1 MYYSDDTVL
10 YLNGKWV
17 KANEGTTSVYG
28 QSLHYGMSAF
38 EGIRSYEVDGK
49 PQLFRGKEHMERMI
63 FSAKAIGIPFKMQ
76 TDAMMNIALELLERN
91 KVTEA
96 YIRPLVFGSP
106 MMSLSYPEEAQF
118 MMCCWPW
125 SKLLGDQ
132 LTKLAISPYRKNHPQ
147 SCKMEAKVGG
157 HYVNSILAATEAKA
171 RGYHD
176 ALQLDV
182 DGNIAECSGANFFI
196 EKDGVL
202 FTPSKGHILP
212 GLTRDTVLQLCK
224 RNKIEVRQHRIAPH
238 EVFAADSAF
247 LVGTAA
253 EVSGVQSL
261 DDHSFKKPWASSL
274 GSKLQQD
281 YEAATRSNQQWER
294 VVYL

>member
-1 MYYSDDTVL
+1 MYYSDDTIL
-10 YLNGKWV
+10 YLNGNWV
-17 KANEGTTSVYG
+17 KANEANTTVYG
-28 QSLHYGMSAF
+28 QSLHYGMSVF

-76 TDAMMNIALELLERN
+76 ADAMMNIAHELLERN
-91 KVTEA
+91 KMTEA

-182 DGNIAECSGANFFI
+182 DGNVAECSGANFFI

-202 FTPSKGHILP
+202 FTPGKGHILP

-224 RNKIEVRQHRIAPH
+224 RNKIEVRQQRIAPH

-253 EVSGVQSL
+253 EISGVQSL
-261 DDHSFKKPWASSL
+261 DDQVFKKPWANSI
-274 GSKLQQD
+274 GAKLQKE
-281 YEAATRSNQQWER
+281 YEVATRSNAVWER
-294 VVYL
+294 VMYL

>member
-1 MYYSDDTVL
+1 MYFNNETIL
-10 YLNGKWV
+10 YLNGEWV
-17 KANEGTTSVYG
+17 KASEGTTSVYS
-28 QSLHYGMSAF
+28 QSLHYGMSVF

-76 TDAMMNIALELLERN
+76 ADAMMNIAHELLERN
-91 KVTEA
+91 KITEA

-147 SCKMEAKVGG
+147 SCKVEAKVGG

-171 RGYHD
+171 RGKIST
-176 ALQLDV
+176 LDKRK
-182 DGNIAECSGANFFI
+182 GFSECFCHAIG
-196 EKDGVL
+196 
-202 FTPSKGHILP
+202 IL
-212 GLTRDTVLQLCK
+212 
-224 RNKIEVRQHRIAPH
+224 
-238 EVFAADSAF
+238 
-247 LVGTAA
+247 
-253 EVSGVQSL
+253 VSNY
-261 DDHSFKKPWASSL
+261 KKPGKGFL
-274 GSKLQQD
+274 PF
-281 YEAATRSNQQWER
+281 
-294 VVYL
+294 